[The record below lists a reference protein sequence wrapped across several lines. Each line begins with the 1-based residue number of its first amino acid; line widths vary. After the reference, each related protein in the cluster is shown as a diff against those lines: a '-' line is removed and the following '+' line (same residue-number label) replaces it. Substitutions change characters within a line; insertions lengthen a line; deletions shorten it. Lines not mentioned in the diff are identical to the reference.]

1 MIRKLEMPVYRDPAY
16 RRYLK
21 RFIPIILFYVAGIFL
36 ASTAIPEK
44 AEPNLSTIGIALI
57 PGLAIVGIVW
67 AMGRL
72 VVELD
77 DEYLRML
84 EIRKSLV
91 ATAVVLATTGT
102 IGLLELYTTMPK
114 TRMFFVFPLWCAGLG
129 IGGLVNKVRG
139 I

>member
-1 MIRKLEMPVYRDPAY
+1 MSVYSDPAY
-16 RRYLK
+16 RRYMK
-21 RFIPIILFYVAGIFL
+21 RFVPIMLVYVAGIFL
-36 ASTAIPEK
+36 ASSAIPEK
-44 AEPNLSTIGIALI
+44 AAPSLSTVGIALI
-57 PGLAIVGIVW
+57 PGLAIIGIVW

-72 VVELD
+72 VVELE

-114 TRMFFVFPLWCAGLG
+114 TPMFFVFPLWCAGLG
-129 IGGLVNKVRG
+129 IGGLVNKATG
-139 I
+139 A